1 MLLVAQVSVYLMD
14 TKSKAM
20 IPISNADRWVTDGT
34 GNLRWKFQGNPFLF
48 MGNVSDPPLDLV
60 PGTCDPGQYLIPDP
74 PQKGKP
80 VTGRCEVCGA
90 GYYTVEGMT
99 GKHDTT
105 GCTACVAGTFQSYG
119 GATGCSSCAAGEFTD
134 SSGRSQCLQCSK
146 GTFQPN
152 TSSTACED
160 CAPGDPRGWHWP
172 VAGMALARGGDG
184 TGPRRTWPRLAAAVS
199 GGSSVLLQSLCSS
212 MMASALAG
220 RVTVG

>member
-160 CAPGDPRGWHWP
+160 CAPGDPLASDSERRILRTPSVTMFLDDGVCTCWP
-172 VAGMALARGGDG
+172 GY
-184 TGPRRTWPRLAAAVS
+184 RRLIRRCR
-199 GGSSVLLQSLCSS
+199 LCSG
-212 MMASALAG
+212 ADRL
-220 RVTVG
+220 